1 MVMPRNTSRCCQKG
15 PPMYR
20 TTKKKLVKRVGV
32 SAVIAL
38 GALATGAGVASAA
51 PSSAKG
57 TSATVASSRESA
69 HATVPGPGSRCAPG
83 AGGVVSALTSSSI
96 TVVDPSGTST
106 TFSISSATTVTKDRA
121 IAAVS
126 DLAVGDQVRITPTGA
141 GSTTAQSI
149 DIEQPSVMGTVTAVS
164 GDTITVSGPNGTSE
178 TVVVSGATTYTKSG
192 ASATLADIAVGDV
205 YKRQLAQDPEDSFS
219 RRRLRA
225 RSFNNDRCRPAA
237 SLRPSSS
244 QGRRGKAR
252 GDCR

>member
-1 MVMPRNTSRCCQKG
+1 
-15 PPMYR
+15 MYR

-192 ASATLADIAVGDV
+192 ANATLADIAVGTWIF
-205 YKRQLAQDPEDSFS
+205 AEGNFS
-219 RRRLRA
+219 TGSTTNLDA
-225 RSFNNDRCRPAA
+225 TTVGVGVGQGQPGGGQVDQGQPGGGQPYGPNPQGGGPSPAFA
-237 SLRPSSS
+237 HVR
-244 QGRRGKAR
+244 
-252 GDCR
+252 

>member
-1 MVMPRNTSRCCQKG
+1 
-15 PPMYR
+15 MYR

-192 ASATLADIAVGDV
+192 ASATLADIAVGTWIF
-205 YKRQLAQDPEDSFS
+205 AEGNFS
-219 RRRLRA
+219 TGSTTNLDA
-225 RSFNNDRCRPAA
+225 TTVGVGVGQGQPGGGQVDQGQPGGGQPYGPNPQGGGPSPAFA
-237 SLRPSSS
+237 HVR
-244 QGRRGKAR
+244 
-252 GDCR
+252 